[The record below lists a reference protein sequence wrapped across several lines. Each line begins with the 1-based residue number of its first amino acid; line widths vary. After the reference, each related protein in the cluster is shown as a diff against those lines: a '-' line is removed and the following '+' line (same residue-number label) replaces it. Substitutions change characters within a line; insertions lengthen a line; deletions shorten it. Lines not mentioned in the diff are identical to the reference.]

1 MRVTGNNDPERRA
14 RRTKRMKLHK
24 IWHGAG
30 RGKGGGGEQ
39 SFFVEIPCLQ
49 NWRIEIQKERSSTT
63 CFAPLRV
70 NIHRRKNIHDHS
82 EARKIEGIPMDG
94 KLQWTLERGPRG
106 SNRNSSRETKLWSEY
121 CGYYRYLRFRSKNWR
136 IYSFVNFNWFS
147 NIKNIENL

>member
-24 IWHGAG
+24 IWHG
-30 RGKGGGGEQ
+30 RGGEREGGGGGEQ

-70 NIHRRKNIHDHS
+70 NIHRHKNIHDHS

-94 KLQWTLERGPRG
+94 KLQWTLERGPLDRIET
-106 SNRNSSRETKLWSEY
+106 RREKQNYEASIVDIIFVPD
-121 CGYYRYLRFRSKNWR
+121 RR
-136 IYSFVNFNWFS
+136 IGEF
-147 NIKNIENL
+147 